1 MMINPKT
8 YIEEQE
14 NKSYEE
20 LLKERDMLLKEI
32 QDFEQDKISDDDIL
46 RNPSPEVVYQCN
58 LKYLGELLKLIAKKY
73 NEEKIWG
80 FLKK

>member
-1 MMINPKT
+1 MINPKT